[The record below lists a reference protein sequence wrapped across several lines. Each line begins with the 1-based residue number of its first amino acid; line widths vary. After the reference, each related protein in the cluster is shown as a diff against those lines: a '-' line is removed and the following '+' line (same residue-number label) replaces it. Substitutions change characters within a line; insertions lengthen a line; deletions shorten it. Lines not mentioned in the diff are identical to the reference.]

1 MARLPNL
8 LVPLKQ
14 ATPDRPSRKWAVYYR
29 KVVLRPRDPKR
40 PHSGS
45 VKAMTT
51 TRAFFPDE
59 KSARLFIS
67 EKEAEAVELGAD
79 ALVLT
84 DAIKREAVE
93 CLEKL
98 RAFVGRD
105 GKTPTLTDAV
115 NVFIREERISE
126 SDKRVGQAIVECI
139 KAKRGE
145 GKSLRYLQQFEIMLR
160 KFSDRFGS
168 RPLGSVKDYEIERW
182 LAEQHKRG
190 NGGKGLAPTTRNNL
204 LTYVVAFYSWCV
216 EAGLTAL
223 HPAKRIKYLR
233 LRRHDDDDSHV
244 GRLLTPDQLKLILA
258 ECPDDLLPTVSLLAF
273 SGVRCAEMARLRW
286 RHLKNDSTSLY
297 LNRGITKTDVARSTP
312 IPKAVAKYLEKHRPE
327 GGEGQFIFK
336 ALKTDNDLNLSAD
349 DEAKR
354 DVNRVWYLNKRLN
367 LLKVKVRAYFPWPN
381 NALRAS
387 ALSYRAQVTGSTDRT
402 AEEMGNSKKILKRAY
417 QELTTLADAEEWF
430 ATDPAYMNRWSA
442 ENVANFIKGK
452 AEGMRLTKK
461 IMKALAEKEEA
472 EEMDHPDDL
481 PLVDEP
487 DCGGIR
493 DTSRDAKKPN

>member
-1 MARLPNL
+1 
-8 LVPLKQ
+8 
-14 ATPDRPSRKWAVYYR
+14 
-29 KVVLRPRDPKR
+29 
-40 PHSGS
+40 
-45 VKAMTT
+45 MTT

-126 SDKRVGQAIVECI
+126 SDKRVGQAVVECI

-160 KFSDRFGS
+160 KFSERFGS

-216 EAGLTAL
+216 DAGLTAL
-223 HPAKRIKYLR
+223 HPAKKIKPLR
-233 LRRHDDDDSHV
+233 LRRHDDDDSHL
-244 GRLLTPDQLKLILA
+244 GRLLTPDQMKLILA

-273 SGVRCAEMARLRW
+273 GGLRVAEMARLRW
-286 RHLKNDSTSLY
+286 KHLQKDSTVLF
-297 LNRGITKTDVARSTP
+297 LNRGITKTDEGRSTP

-336 ALKTDNDLNLSAD
+336 GGKGDNDLNLSAD
-349 DEAKR
+349 DEARR
-354 DVNRVWYLNKRLN
+354 DVNRVTWLNRRLH
-367 LLKVKVRAYFPWPN
+367 LLKEKVRVHFPWPN

-387 ALSYRAQVTGSTDRT
+387 VLSYRAQITGSTDRT
-402 AEEMGNSKKILKRAY
+402 AEEMGNSKTILKRAY
-417 QELTTLADAEEWF
+417 QELTTPADAEEWF
-430 ATDPAYMNRWSA
+430 STDPAYMNKWSA
-442 ENVANFIKGK
+442 QHVANYIKSK
-452 AEGMRLTKK
+452 AEGVRLTKRLK
-461 IMKALAEKEEA
+461 KEQEAKEEA
-472 EEMDHPDDL
+472 EEVYPDDL
-481 PLVDEP
+481 PLDDEP
-487 DCGGIR
+487 D
-493 DTSRDAKKPN
+493 A

>member
-14 ATPDRPSRKWAVYYR
+14 TTPDRPSRKWAVYYR

-40 PHSGS
+40 PALGS
-45 VKAMTT
+45 VKEMAT

-98 RAFVGRD
+98 RAFMGRD

-126 SDKRVGQAIVECI
+126 SDKRVGQAVVECI
-139 KAKRGE
+139 KAKRAE

-216 EAGLTAL
+216 DAGLTAL

-233 LRRHDDDDSHV
+233 LRRHDDDDSHL

-258 ECPDDLLPTVSLLAF
+258 ECPDDFLPTVSLLAF
-273 SGVRCAEMARLRW
+273 GGLRVAEMARLRW
-286 RHLKNDSTSLY
+286 RHLINDSSVLF
-297 LNRGITKTDVARSTP
+297 LNRGITKTDEGRSTP

-327 GGEGQFIFK
+327 EGEGQFIFK
-336 ALKTDNDLNLSAD
+336 GCKGDNDLNLSAD

-354 DVNRVWYLNKRLN
+354 DVNRVSWLNRRLN
-367 LLKVKVRAYFPWPN
+367 LLKGKVRAHFPWPS

-387 ALSYRAQVTGSTDRT
+387 VLSYRAQITGSTDRT

-417 QELTTLADAEEWF
+417 QELTTLADAKEWF
-430 ATDPAYMNRWSA
+430 STDPAFYNKQGSWS
-442 ENVANFIKGK
+442 VGNFIKGK
-452 AEGMRLTKK
+452 AYGESLAKK
-461 IMKALAEKEEA
+461 MLKAAEAKREA
-472 EEMDHPDDL
+472 EEKEA
-481 PLVDEP
+481 DEDYP
-487 DCGGIR
+487 
-493 DTSRDAKKPN
+493 

>member
-45 VKAMTT
+45 VKEMAT

-84 DAIKREAVE
+84 DSLKREAVE

-223 HPAKRIKYLR
+223 HPAKEIKSLR
-233 LRRHDDDDSHV
+233 VRRHDDDDSHL

-258 ECPDDLLPTVSLLAF
+258 ECPDDFLPTVSLLAF
-273 SGVRCAEMARLRW
+273 SGVRVAEMARLRW
-286 RHLKNDSTSLY
+286 RHLKNESTSLY
-297 LNRGITKTDVARSTP
+297 LNRGITKTDEGRSTP

-336 ALKTDNDLNLSAD
+336 GGKGDNDLNLSAD
-349 DEAKR
+349 DEARR
-354 DVNRVWYLNKRLN
+354 DLNRVTWLNRRLN
-367 LLKVKVRAYFPWPN
+367 LLKAKVRAHFPWPS

-387 ALSYRAQVTGSTDRT
+387 ALSYRAQITGSTDRT

-417 QELTTLADAEEWF
+417 QELTTPADAKEWF
-430 ATDPAYMNRWSA
+430 ETDPDYTKKQGVFLLQHM
-442 ENVANFIKGK
+442 IKGK
-452 AEGMRLTKK
+452 AEGMRLTKRLIK
-461 IMKALAEKEEA
+461 EQEAKEEA
-472 EEMDHPDDL
+472 DEDYTD
-481 PLVDEP
+481 DEP
-487 DCGGIR
+487 D
-493 DTSRDAKKPN
+493 A

>member
-14 ATPDRPSRKWAVYYR
+14 ANPDRPSRKWAVYYR
-29 KVVLRPRDPKR
+29 KVVLQPRDPKR
-40 PHSGS
+40 PASGS
-45 VKAMTT
+45 VKAVTT

-67 EKEAEAVELGAD
+67 EKQAEAVELGAD

-105 GKTPTLTDAV
+105 GKPPTLTDAV

-126 SDKRVGQAIVECI
+126 SDKRVGQAVVECI
-139 KAKRGE
+139 KAKRAE
-145 GKSLRYLQQFEIMLR
+145 GKSLRYLQQMEIMLR

-216 EAGLTAL
+216 DAGLTAL

-233 LRRHDDDDSHV
+233 LRRHDDDDSHL

-258 ECPDDLLPTVSLLAF
+258 ECPDDFLPTVSLLAF
-273 SGVRCAEMARLRW
+273 GGLRVAEMARLRW
-286 RHLKNDSTSLY
+286 KHLQKDSTVLF
-297 LNRGITKTDVARSTP
+297 LNRGITKTDEGRSTP

-336 ALKTDNDLNLSAD
+336 GGKGDNDLNLSAD
-349 DEAKR
+349 DEARR
-354 DVNRVWYLNKRLN
+354 DVNRVMWLNRRLH
-367 LLKVKVRAYFPWPN
+367 LLKEKVRVHFPWPS

-387 ALSYRAQVTGSTDRT
+387 VLSYRAQITGSTDRT

-417 QELTTLADAEEWF
+417 QELTTLADAKEWF
-430 ATDPAYMNRWSA
+430 ETDPAYMNKYSA
-442 ENVANFIKGK
+442 QEVANYIKGK

-461 IMKALAEKEEA
+461 ALKALAEKEEA
-472 EEMDHPDDL
+472 EEDYPDDTPDGHTL
-481 PLVDEP
+481 P
-487 DCGGIR
+487 
-493 DTSRDAKKPN
+493 DTK

>member
-45 VKAMTT
+45 VKAVTT

-84 DAIKREAVE
+84 DSIKREAVE

-126 SDKRVGQAIVECI
+126 SDKRVGQAVVECI

-190 NGGKGLAPTTRNNL
+190 NEGKGLAPTTRNNL

-216 EAGLTAL
+216 DAGLTAL
-223 HPAKRIKYLR
+223 HPAKKIKPLR
-233 LRRHDDDDSHV
+233 LRRHDDDDSHL

-273 SGVRCAEMARLRW
+273 GGLRVAEMARLRW
-286 RHLKNDSTSLY
+286 KHLQKDSTVLF
-297 LNRGITKTDVARSTP
+297 LNRGITKTDEGRSTP

-327 GGEGQFIFK
+327 GGEAQFIFK
-336 ALKTDNDLNLSAD
+336 GGKGDKDLNLSAD
-349 DEAKR
+349 DEARR
-354 DVNRVWYLNKRLN
+354 DVNRVTWLNRRLH
-367 LLKVKVRAYFPWPN
+367 LLKEKVRVHFPWPN

-387 ALSYRAQVTGSTDRT
+387 VLSYRAQITGSTDRT
-402 AEEMGNSKKILKRAY
+402 AEEMGNSKTILKRAY
-417 QELTTLADAEEWF
+417 QELTTPQDAEEWF
-430 ATDPAYMNRWSA
+430 STDPAYLNKWSA
-442 ENVANFIKGK
+442 QDVANFIKGK
-452 AEGMRLTKK
+452 AEGMRLTKRLK
-461 IMKALAEKEEA
+461 KEQEEKEEA
-472 EEMDHPDDL
+472 EEDYPDDL
-481 PLVDEP
+481 PIADQP

-493 DTSRDAKKPN
+493 DISREPR